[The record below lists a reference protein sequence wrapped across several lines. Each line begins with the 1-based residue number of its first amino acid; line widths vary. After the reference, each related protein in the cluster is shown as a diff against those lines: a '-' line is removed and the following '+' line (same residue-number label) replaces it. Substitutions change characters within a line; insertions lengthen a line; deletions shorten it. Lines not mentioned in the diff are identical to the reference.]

1 MIARILV
8 TKDEKLLNAIDTI
21 FDSKGMFDQNYF
33 RKDMKLKSVL
43 ALLFLSSFLA
53 SCNIDERPVL
63 GPSVTLIEMEA
74 EGGETEVVLTG
85 EGWSVAEIVNSN
97 GDVNISGDSY
107 SPDDQLIR
115 ENRPLTLDGLGRM
128 EAQWINKGF
137 RIVRETDST
146 MKVILEENTSGEEFS
161 FVIILQSGDRQK
173 EVTVN
178 QKTSQGYR
186 LDGISYRLMEGDGD
200 SLFYSRSSIVIH
212 HIQTPS
218 EFSFSPF
225 NGINVSN
232 QSYFEGMPYHQ
243 SFWQEDNPILVK
255 VPAGI
260 YDNEIYFNGEELQYS
275 SISTTR
281 PHGFEDIMETV
292 VVPAGTTH
300 TYAEVEYRKRTLSY
314 TLVLTNNRTEE
325 RKTIEGKWVEIAPT
339 GKYNVKTE
347 TAS

>member
-1 MIARILV
+1 MR
-8 TKDEKLLNAIDTI
+8 
-21 FDSKGMFDQNYF
+21 
-33 RKDMKLKSVL
+33 LKSL
-43 ALLFLSSFLA
+43 LTLLFISTVLV
-53 SCNIDERPVL
+53 SCRIDERPVL

-85 EGWSVAEIVNSN
+85 EGWGVAEIVNSN

-161 FVIILQSGDRQK
+161 FVIVLQSGGQQK

-178 QKTSQGYR
+178 QKTSQGYQ
-186 LDGISYRLMEGDGD
+186 LDSISYRLMEGDGD
-200 SLFYSRSSIVIH
+200 SLFYSRSSVVKYNNETS
-212 HIQTPS
+212 TPS

-292 VVPAGTTH
+292 VVPAGKSRIF
-300 TYAEVEYRKRTLSY
+300 AEVEYHKRAISY
-314 TLVLTNNRTEE
+314 TLVLTNKRTEE
-325 RKTIEGKWVEIAPT
+325 KKTIEGKWIEIAPT
-339 GKYNVKTE
+339 GKYTVKIE
-347 TAS
+347 SEMVMAS